1 MKRLVVVGVVVAVL
15 AVVADF
21 VARAYAEGR
30 IEAVAERRGGVST
43 SAEAAIGSFPFL
55 PGLLGSG
62 NAGRLNVHITGF
74 LAGRLRVAAI
84 DIDVGDLRVDQSK
97 LLQREGVEVTAIRDA
112 KVTVELTGPDLA
124 SATGLPVTIRQ
135 GEVRIS
141 VGGQSVTV
149 TPTITAGGS
158 LSLGGA
164 GVGASA
170 LGLGSTG
177 LTACSSTG
185 VEVQGDRLRITCTTD
200 EIPPVLVRSAQRRP

>member
-21 VARAYAEGR
+21 MARAYAEGR

-74 LAGRLRVAAI
+74 VAGRLRIAAI
-84 DIDVGDLRVDQSK
+84 DIDIDDLRVDQSK
-97 LLQREGVEVTAIRDA
+97 LLQREGVEVTAIRDTTVA
-112 KVTVELTGPDLA
+112 VELTGPDLA
-124 SATGLPVTIRQ
+124 SATRLPVTIRQ

-141 VGGQSVTV
+141 VAGQSVAV

-170 LGLGSTG
+170 LGLESTG
-177 LTACSSTG
+177 LTACTSTG